1 MNTVTV
7 KNLLRVLLDTNIL
20 ISAVVF
26 GGKPDEVLSLALEGK
41 FVVVISPIL
50 SVELLDVV
58 NKKFP
63 LSKNDF
69 RLLERQLKSTF
80 EIVNPTESIDIL
92 KDTAD
97 NRVLEAAIEGKCD
110 YIVTGDKELLR
121 LKVFEGVKIVTAERF
136 LDELKI
142 ED

>member
-41 FVVVISPIL
+41 FGVVISPIL